1 MITFVL
7 AALYAMAFIWG
18 LFRMKLPDK
27 SKEKAEEQSKK
38 NNKKKQCYDK
48 RRS

>member
-1 MITFVL
+1 MITIVL

-38 NNKKKQCYDK
+38 NNKKTKTIL
-48 RRS
+48 